1 MILYTVTPPYH
12 LFVAVA
18 IETLDGEL
26 IRACDQTY
34 YRGKLRKSGIQE
46 LKLRKSGIQESVGVW
61 FCSTLI
67 IKKLMYLKCFGCL
80 IWSGLS

>member
-34 YRGKLRKSGIQE
+34 YRGE
-46 LKLRKSGIQESVGVW
+46 PRKSGIQESVGVW
-61 FCSTLI
+61 FC
-67 IKKLMYLKCFGCL
+67 
-80 IWSGLS
+80 